1 MTKHYRSI
9 INITGLDDI
18 DIARSFAL
26 GGVQDLAEQD
36 GIILSEDDVIGRTTL
51 GRYEKEGKTYLQA
64 ILTTD

>member
-1 MTKHYRSI
+1 MTNHYRST

-26 GGVQDLAEQD
+26 GGVQDLARQE
-36 GIILSEDDVIGRTTL
+36 GCILSQDEVFDRTTL
-51 GRYEKEGKTYLQA
+51 GFYEKEGKTYLQA

>member
-1 MTKHYRSI
+1 MTNHYRST

-26 GGVQDLAEQD
+26 GWVQALAEQD
-36 GIILSEDDVIGRTTL
+36 GYILSPNAVVYRTTL
-51 GRYEKEGKTYLQA
+51 GFYEKEGGTYLQA